1 MVAFLTFSASAQGA
15 GRLFPWSA
23 QTLAAAV
30 NLLAVPASI
39 LGNEA
44 AIHVGRRR
52 FVLLA
57 MALSGSCGVL
67 LGFSAAWH
75 WALVT
80 ALLALYSMLVMADS
94 ATLTAGLVAAAPSE
108 LRGSAMGVYS
118 LAGFG
123 GGMLGPIVFG
133 AALDAAGGASRR
145 LAWVLGY
152 AAIGTGCFIAPL
164 VAHWFGRGGVEIR
177 DARAGV

>member
-1 MVAFLTFSASAQGA
+1 
-15 GRLFPWSA
+15 
-23 QTLAAAV
+23 
-30 NLLAVPASI
+30 
-39 LGNEA
+39 
-44 AIHVGRRR
+44 
-52 FVLLA
+52 
-57 MALSGSCGVL
+57 
-67 LGFSAAWH
+67 
-75 WALVT
+75 
-80 ALLALYSMLVMADS
+80 MLVMADS